1 MKDEHCILLGVF
13 ALILFLIITNGYFSS
28 NKNRIEGMTDM
39 SSSSSD
45 NGSSSKGSD
54 TMADK
59 SKTHL
64 DNLKATHESLC
75 NKVLCSNDEY
85 KKNYGDTAITL
96 HDIINKLMVVKMN
109 SIYPDDTPDVV
120 IKKLAELNTLY
131 NSKHALNDV
140 VSNLDQK

>member
-1 MKDEHCILLGVF
+1 MKEEYFMFLGVF
-13 ALILFLIITNGYFSS
+13 AFILLLLITNSYFRG
-28 NKNRIEGMTDM
+28 NKNVEGMTSM
-39 SSSSSD
+39 SSSSTD
-45 NGSSSKGSD
+45 SSTTNNDD

-64 DNLKATHESLC
+64 DGLKATNEALG
-75 NKVLCSNDEY
+75 NKILATNQEY